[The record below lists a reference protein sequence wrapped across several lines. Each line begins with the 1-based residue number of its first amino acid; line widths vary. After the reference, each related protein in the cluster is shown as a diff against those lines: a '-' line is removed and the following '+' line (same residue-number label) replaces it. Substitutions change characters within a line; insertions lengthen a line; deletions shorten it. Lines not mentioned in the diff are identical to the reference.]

1 MSGYYKNATICLN
14 GHVSS
19 DSTANYRKFC
29 KECGLAT
36 TSSCSNCSAPIQGYY
51 YIPGFL
57 GSSDYQVPYY
67 CHECGSAYP
76 WTDKIL
82 ENAVELVSLDDE
94 LSEEHKTIIKNSIPD
109 LIVDSPT
116 TPLAQAKYKK
126 YMSHAAD
133 YVQEGARNLLID
145 VVSESVKKALF
156 S

>member
-19 DSTANYRKFC
+19 DSTADYIKFC

-36 TSSCSNCSAPIQGYY
+36 TSRCSNCSAPIQGYY

-76 WTDKIL
+76 WTNKIL
-82 ENAVELVSLDDE
+82 ENAVELVSLDDK
-94 LSEEHKTIIKNSIPD
+94 LSEEHKTIIKNSIPN

>member
-19 DSTANYRKFC
+19 SSTANYTKYC
-29 KECGLAT
+29 KDCGLST
-36 TSSCSNCSAPIQGYY
+36 ISSCSNCSAPIQGYY
-51 YIPGFL
+51 YVPGFL
-57 GSSDYQVPYY
+57 GSVDYQLPYY
-67 CHECGSAYP
+67 CHECGSPYP
-76 WTDKIL
+76 WTNKIL
-82 ENAVELVSLDDE
+82 DNAVKLVSLDDE
-94 LSEEHKTIIKNSIPD
+94 LSEDHKTIIKNAIPD

-133 YVQEGARNLLID
+133 YVQESARNLLID
-145 VVSESVKKALF
+145 VVSETVKKALF